1 MASVDAKVAIVTGS
15 GSGIGRATARLLAVR
30 GAKVVVADIDGEGGL
45 ETVDLIKKAEGEA
58 TQVTADV
65 TKNAEVQK
73 IVGTAL
79 SSYGGVN
86 ILHNNAGLWRIR
98 DTIEEVSEEE
108 WRFVV
113 DVNLNALFLMTKAV
127 FPLLKMAGGGAIV
140 NTASTAAYTPFANG
154 LSYAAAKTGVLGLSR
169 SFAALGAADGIRSN
183 VVCPS
188 AVDTAG
194 QMSNPPDM
202 RRRMKEMGLLEPEA
216 IARAVYHLAT
226 RDDLNGAA
234 ITVKLQDGVPVY
246 LLEQPPQFQEIP
258 GVE

>member
-30 GAKVVVADIDGEGGL
+30 GAKVVVADIDEEGGL

-140 NTASTAAYTPFANG
+140 NTASTAAYTPFRQ
-154 LSYAAAKTGVLGLSR
+154 R
-169 SFAALGAADGIRSN
+169 S
-183 VVCPS
+183 VVCRCQNRRPGAQPLVRRPGSGGRYSLQRRVPFGRGHRRPDVQS
-188 AVDTAG
+188 A
-194 QMSNPPDM
+194 
-202 RRRMKEMGLLEPEA
+202 
-216 IARAVYHLAT
+216 
-226 RDDLNGAA
+226 
-234 ITVKLQDGVPVY
+234 
-246 LLEQPPQFQEIP
+246 
-258 GVE
+258 